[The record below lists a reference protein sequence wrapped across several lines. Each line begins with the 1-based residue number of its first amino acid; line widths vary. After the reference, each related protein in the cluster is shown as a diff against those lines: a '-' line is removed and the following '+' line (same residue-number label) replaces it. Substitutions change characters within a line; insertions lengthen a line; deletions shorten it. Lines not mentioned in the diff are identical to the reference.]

1 MGNHTTAGAAT
12 VNLLDGRR
20 VLLRPLRV
28 EDADAVLVLHKNLP
42 EDDRYLRFFTTRP
55 GHLEQLARQ
64 LTEANTGARPRTGPP
79 PDRSPRRRRSD
90 RVRPDAR
97 R

>member
-1 MGNHTTAGAAT
+1 MGNHTTADAAT

-42 EDDRYLRFFTTRP
+42 EDDR
-55 GHLEQLARQ
+55 
-64 LTEANTGARPRTGPP
+64 
-79 PDRSPRRRRSD
+79 
-90 RVRPDAR
+90 
-97 R
+97 